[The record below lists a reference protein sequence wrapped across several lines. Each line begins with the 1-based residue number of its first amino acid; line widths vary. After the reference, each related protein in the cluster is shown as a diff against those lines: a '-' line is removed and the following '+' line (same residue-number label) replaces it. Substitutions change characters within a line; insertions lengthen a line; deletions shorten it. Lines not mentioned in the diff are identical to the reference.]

1 MILVADVVDQPSG
14 VVVSATDAPAEPDI
28 WSPGRWDRLVAG
40 EESVFAQ
47 LYDEYAPLV
56 LQVAY
61 RITGDRAAAED
72 VVQEVFVHV
81 WRRAVDFDASR
92 GSVRTWLS
100 MIARRRAVDRVRSDT
115 AWRRR
120 TEAEARD
127 VEDRGPDRPVVDP
140 AEQAVAADLA
150 ATVRRVL
157 AALPVEQ
164 QLAIRLA
171 YFEGH
176 SYRHIATL
184 LGIPEGT
191 AKSRMRLA
199 LARLAG
205 ALAREGVA

>member
-1 MILVADVVDQPSG
+1 MILDGDVVDQPSG
-14 VVVSATDAPAEPDI
+14 VMVGTTDVAAEPDS
-28 WSPGRWDRLVAG
+28 WSRGRWDRLVAG

-56 LQVAY
+56 LRVAY
-61 RITGDRAAAED
+61 RITGDRASAED
-72 VVQEVFVHV
+72 VVQEVFVHA
-81 WRRAVDFDASR
+81 WNRAVDFDPSR
-92 GSVRTWLS
+92 GSARTWLC

-127 VEDRGPDRPVVDP
+127 VDDRAPDRPAADP
-140 AEQAVAADLA
+140 AEQAVAADVA

-157 AALPVEQ
+157 GALPAEQ

-176 SYRHIATL
+176 SYRQIATL

-191 AKSRMRLA
+191 AKSRIRLA
-199 LARLAG
+199 LARLAA